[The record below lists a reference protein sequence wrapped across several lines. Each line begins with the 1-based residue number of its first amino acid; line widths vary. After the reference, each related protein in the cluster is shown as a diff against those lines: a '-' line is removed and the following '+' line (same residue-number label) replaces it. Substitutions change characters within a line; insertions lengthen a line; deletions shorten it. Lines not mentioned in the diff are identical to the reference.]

1 MFLIY
6 GIVHKLWVLE
16 LRWILEVYF
25 PQTLSQIQNPIF
37 NIVWMIILF
46 YHRQVNLW
54 MMLCDCYSNINDNS
68 FLGKDN
74 NLLRIILF
82 QSDIQCQGSMLER
95 ARRLGLSLCF
105 FFFSLLLEQKPS
117 QNAVSHQDRKLNTTH
132 WTILELFTWLW
143 PWVSS
148 SLRDWW
154 IEERQIGLCLEPL
167 LVKFLLTL
175 TGTQH

>member
-1 MFLIY
+1 M
-6 GIVHKLWVLE
+6 
-16 LRWILEVYF
+16 RWILEVYF

-74 NLLRIILF
+74 NFLRIILF

-105 FFFSLLLEQKPS
+105 FFFIVARTKTISECSEPPRQKTKSYPL
-117 QNAVSHQDRKLNTTH
+117 D
-132 WTILELFTWLW
+132 WTGVVHMT
-143 PWVSS
+143 
-148 SLRDWW
+148 
-154 IEERQIGLCLEPL
+154 
-167 LVKFLLTL
+167 LTL
-175 TGTQH
+175 GQFQSERLVD